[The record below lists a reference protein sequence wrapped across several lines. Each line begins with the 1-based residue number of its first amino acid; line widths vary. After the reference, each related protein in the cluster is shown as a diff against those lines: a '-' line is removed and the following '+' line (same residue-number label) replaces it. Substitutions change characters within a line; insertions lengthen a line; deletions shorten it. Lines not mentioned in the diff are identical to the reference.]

1 MAGYGP
7 HALFSHFRPPN
18 YSKHWQEKWGMAQ
31 LSTPMSDLESLISC
45 VPALV
50 VRRLAAQGQITPP
63 AADRF
68 PAAVMFADIS
78 GFTALAEQL
87 SQAFGPPAG
96 AEQLA
101 DILNAHFNQFIE
113 LIGEHGGEV
122 VKFAGDALVVLWP
135 ARYGPGPSFGEEK
148 ELAAVTGRAIQCA
161 LSLQQAMRAGQ
172 IVSGLHLDIQIG
184 IAAGYVSAVH
194 LGGILGRVE
203 FMLSGSPMAQMSQAL
218 ALARPGQIILAPDAY
233 RLVKEGC
240 DGQWLPGDYLQLE
253 GITTAIAIQPAVTP
267 ALEEQFRPALQ
278 SYIPAAAIS
287 RLQAGQAQWAAELRQ
302 ATILFIHL
310 PSYGTSIKHPYQR
323 TLPQAQAVMTAMQTA
338 IYRYEGSI
346 NKLNVDNKGIT
357 LVAAFGLPPLH
368 HENDAIRGLQA
379 AMDLQLALRQLGRRN
394 AIGVTTGQVFCGII
408 GHERRREYTM
418 VGDAVNMASRLAEV
432 VQQIALPAETALAI
446 LCDEATH
453 RATNSH
459 ILFDALPPA
468 LVKGKVEPVAI
479 FRPRFRASHL
489 TFAARPEPGKQT
501 PSQQNQATRPE
512 LQPLIEQI
520 QRLRQPQP
528 TNPKNLIILE
538 SEAGL
543 GKSWLADT
551 LLIQAQRQK
560 IVTLVGQ
567 TNALERASPFHAWG
581 SIFDYL
587 FQLGSLRY
595 ESLSKQQAHV
605 LSQLPAATHERGYPA
620 LALRYA
626 PLLNAVL
633 PLQLPDNAFTGR
645 LTDQERQEAG
655 HHFLL
660 RLLQLIL
667 EKRKYPPVLLL
678 FEDIH
683 LLDSAS
689 LRLLVAVSQTI
700 PKSLCL
706 ATTRPVPSQTPLAF
720 RLTAYR
726 QLLAAGN
733 CQRVRLS
740 PIEPQE
746 MLALVGRYLGVSQ
759 LPEPVANLL
768 RQKGQ
773 GNLFFCQLLAAE
785 LRQAGLLTIQRGSC
799 QLTGDE
805 AALENLPVPPAIQSI
820 ILSTVD
826 YLSPTCQMVL
836 KTASVLG
843 DHFSLAQLNRSY
855 PLPAGTDELV
865 ACLQELENLGLVLES
880 PGRNSHYHFK
890 YQFVRQVVSQSLLT
904 RQRERLM
911 TL

>member
-1 MAGYGP
+1 
-7 HALFSHFRPPN
+7 
-18 YSKHWQEKWGMAQ
+18 
-31 LSTPMSDLESLISC
+31 MSDLESLISC

-50 VRRLAAQGQITPP
+50 VRRLAAQGQISPP
-63 AADRF
+63 TADRF

-87 SQAFGPPAG
+87 SQSFGPPAG

-135 ARYGPGPSFGEEK
+135 ARYGPGPSFGEER

-161 LSLQQAMRAGQ
+161 LALQREMTEGQ
-172 IVSGLHLDIQIG
+172 IVPGLHLDIQIG
-184 IAAGYVSAVH
+184 LAAGYVSAVH

-218 ALARPGQIILAPDAY
+218 ALARPGQIILAPDAH
-233 RLVKEGC
+233 RLVKDDCE
-240 DGQWLPGDYLQLE
+240 GQWLPNDYLQLE
-253 GITTAIAIQPAVTP
+253 AINEPVVKQPTLTP
-267 ALEEQFRPALQ
+267 LLEEQFRPALQ
-278 SYIPAAAIS
+278 AYIPAAAIA
-287 RLQAGQAQWAAELRQ
+287 RLQAGQAQWAAELRRV
-302 ATILFIHL
+302 TILFIHL

-323 TLPQAQAVMTAMQTA
+323 TLPQAQAVMAAMQTA

-368 HENDAIRGLQA
+368 HENDAVRGLQA

-432 VQQIALPAETALAI
+432 VQQVPLPAETALAI
-446 LCDEATH
+446 LCDEATQQAAH
-453 RATNSH
+453 SH
-459 ILFDALPPA
+459 ILFDSLPPA

-489 TFAARPEPGKQT
+489 TFASRPEPGKQT

-512 LQPLIEQI
+512 LMLLIEQI

-528 TNPKNLIILE
+528 PNQKNLILLE
-538 SEAGL
+538 GEAGL
-543 GKSWLADT
+543 GKSWLADS

-560 IVTLVGQ
+560 VVTLVGQ
-567 TNALERASPFHAWG
+567 ANDLERASPFHAWG
-581 SIFDYL
+581 PIFDYL
-587 FQLGSLRY
+587 FQLGGLRY

-605 LSQLPAATHERGYPA
+605 LSQLPAAAHERGYPA

-633 PLQLPDNAFTGR
+633 PLQLPDNGFTGR
-645 LTDQERQEAG
+645 LTDPARQEAS

-660 RLLQLIL
+660 RLLQLLL
-667 EKRKYPPVLLL
+667 EKRKSPPVLFL

-689 LRLLVAVSQTI
+689 LRLLLAVSQLI
-700 PKSLCL
+700 PKSLCVV
-706 ATTRPVPSQTPLAF
+706 TTRPVPSQTPLAF

-726 QLLAAGN
+726 QLVTAGN

-740 PIEPQE
+740 PIDPQE
-746 MLALVGRYLGVSQ
+746 MVVLVSRYLGVSQ
-759 LPEPVANLL
+759 LPEPVATLL

-773 GNLFFCQLLAAE
+773 GNLFFCQTLATE
-785 LRQAGLLTIQRGSC
+785 LRQAGLLAIQRGSC
-799 QLTGDE
+799 QLIAE
-805 AALENLPVPPAIQSI
+805 PAALEKLPVPQAIQSV
-820 ILSTVD
+820 ILSMVD

-843 DHFSLAQLNRSY
+843 DYFSLATLERSY

-865 ACLQELENLGLVLES
+865 ACLQELENLGLVVGG
-880 PGRNSHYHFK
+880 PGRSYHFK
-890 YQFVRQVVSQSLLT
+890 YQFVRQVVNQSLLT
-904 RQRERLM
+904 RQRQRL
-911 TL
+911 LAL

>member
-1 MAGYGP
+1 
-7 HALFSHFRPPN
+7 
-18 YSKHWQEKWGMAQ
+18 
-31 LSTPMSDLESLISC
+31 MSDLESLISC

-50 VRRLAAQGQITPP
+50 VRRLAAQGQISPP
-63 AADRF
+63 TADRF

-87 SQAFGPPAG
+87 SQNFGPPAG

-113 LIGEHGGEV
+113 LIGDHGGEV
-122 VKFAGDALVVLWP
+122 VKFAGDALVILWP

-148 ELAAVTGRAIQCA
+148 ELAAVTGRAMQCA
-161 LSLQQAMRAGQ
+161 LALQREMNEGQ
-172 IVSGLHLDIQIG
+172 MVPDLHLDIQIG

-203 FMLSGSPMAQMSQAL
+203 FMLSGSPMAQMSQAV

-233 RLVKEGC
+233 RLVKEDC
-240 DGQWLPGDYLQLE
+240 FGQWLPDDFLQLDGLRE
-253 GITTAIAIQPAVTP
+253 AVAIQPTLTP
-267 ALEEQFRPALQ
+267 VLAEQFRPALQ
-278 SYIPAAAIS
+278 SYIPAAALS
-287 RLQAGQAQWAAELRQ
+287 RLQAGQAEWAAELRRV
-302 ATILFIHL
+302 TILFIHL

-323 TLPQAQAVMTAMQTA
+323 TLPQAQAVMAAMQTA

-368 HENDAIRGLQA
+368 HENDAVRGLQA

-418 VGDAVNMASRLAEV
+418 VGDAVNMASRLAEI

-446 LCDEATH
+446 LCDEATQQAVH
-453 RATNSH
+453 SH
-459 ILFDALPPA
+459 ILFDTLPPA
-468 LVKGKVEPVAI
+468 LVKGKVEPVVI

-489 TFAARPEPGKQT
+489 TFAARPGQGKPT

-512 LQPLIEQI
+512 LTPLIAQI
-520 QRLRQPQP
+520 QQLRHPQP
-528 TNPKNLIILE
+528 PNHKNLILLE
-538 SEAGL
+538 GEAGL
-543 GKSWLADT
+543 GKSWLADS

-560 IVTLVGQ
+560 IVSLVGQ
-567 TNALERASPFHAWG
+567 ANDLERAISFHAWG

-587 FQLGSLRY
+587 FQLGGLRY
-595 ESLSKQQAHV
+595 ESLSKQQSHV
-605 LSQLPAATHERGYPA
+605 LSQLPTAAQERGYPA

-633 PLQLPDNAFTGR
+633 PIQLADNAFTGQ
-645 LTDQERQEAG
+645 LTNQERQEAS

-660 RLLQLIL
+660 RLLQLLL
-667 EKRKYPPVLLL
+667 EKRKNPPVLFL

-689 LRLLVAVSQTI
+689 LRLLLAVSQQI
-700 PKSLCL
+700 PKSLCVV
-706 ATTRPVPSQTPLAF
+706 TTRPVPDQTPLAF

-726 QLLAAGN
+726 QLVTAGN

-740 PIEPQE
+740 PIDSEE
-746 MLALVGRYLGVSQ
+746 MIALVGRYLGVSQ
-759 LPEPVANLL
+759 LPEPVADLL

-773 GNLFFCQLLAAE
+773 GNLFFCQTLAAE
-785 LRQAGLLTIQRGSC
+785 LRQMGLLTIQRGSC
-799 QLTGDE
+799 RLTVAE
-805 AALENLPVPPAIQSI
+805 SELENLPVPQAIQSV
-820 ILSTVD
+820 ILSTID

-836 KTASVLG
+836 KTACVLG
-843 DHFSLAQLNRSY
+843 NHFSLAMLERSY
-855 PLPAGTDELV
+855 PLPAGADELA
-865 ACLQELENLGLVLES
+865 ACLQELENLGLVVGES
-880 PGRNSHYHFK
+880 GRNYHFK
-890 YQFVRQVVSQSLLT
+890 YQFVHQVVSQSLLT
-904 RQRERLM
+904 RQRQRL
-911 TL
+911 LVL